1 MQKNLAALVFVI
13 LAVALFSVTVLLA
26 KWLGGGQSGT
36 ALHPLFITG
45 FRFVFGLSVA
55 SLLFLYA
62 GRPSAVVPI
71 KWHLLRTASG
81 WFGVAMMFSA
91 SIVMPLA
98 DANSV
103 TFLSVVV
110 AMLLSAAVFSEKIS
124 LLRWFAVALA
134 LLGALL
140 IARPGSTLFNP
151 MIGLAFMAALFI
163 GIETVLIKF
172 LSDQEKPMRIL
183 WFNNLIGAAI
193 SVPVIATLWIAPSAA
208 QWFALFGVGALMVFT
223 QLLNIL
229 AMRRAGVSFVAPFW
243 LLAPFFA
250 AAYDLFIFD
259 TAPSVLTTAGM
270 LLILIGGLL
279 VYRSR

>member
-1 MQKNLAALVFVI
+1 MHKNLAALVFVI

-45 FRFVFGLSVA
+45 FRFVFGLVVA
-55 SLLFLYA
+55 SLLFLHA
-62 GRPSAVVPI
+62 GRPSSVVPI

-103 TFLSVVV
+103 TFLSVIV
-110 AMLLSAAVFSEKIS
+110 AMLLSAAVFSERIS

-134 LLGALL
+134 LFGALL
-140 IARPGSTLFNP
+140 IARPGSTLFDP
-151 MIGLAFMAALFI
+151 VIGLAFLAALFI

-172 LSDQEKPMRIL
+172 LSGREKPVTIL
-183 WFNNLIGAAI
+183 WFNNLVGAAI
-193 SVPVIATLWIAPSAA
+193 SMPVVAMLWLAPSAS
-208 QWFALFGVGALMVFT
+208 QWLALFGVGGLMVLV

-229 AMRRAGVSFVAPFW
+229 AMQRAGVSFVAPFW

-250 AAYDLFIFD
+250 ATYDLFIFNTVPSTL
-259 TAPSVLTTAGM
+259 TAAGM
-270 LLILIGGLL
+270 VLIFIGGFL